1 MAKKNSELS
10 WCCAIDKAWNGNFLL
25 NKLKLI
31 LASSDMI
38 YRFWRFNKLSSSTMW
53 SVVFQ
58 MQNTINFN
66 KIITLQKS
74 LDADPFLY
82 SFIHL
87 RIYIY
92 IFPNDLKTDVV
103 LFPTDRRGKNN
114 TKRYSLFNTKM
125 SWLDFLF
132 LFCFCFF
139 FSSFGMQNQ
148 CRHVI
153 SVGCSK
159 LSTIIAAEITF
170 SSTKLW
176 TNPQIIDDDLF
187 VLRIMRMPFLC
198 SRICWFSIQLLMM
211 WVRSINR
218 YFTINY
224 SHFQKIIRRKTNFYI
239 LFQSEWKAKR
249 DL

>member
-1 MAKKNSELS
+1 MLLILYSVIGDFGIERLNSVAKKNSELS

-31 LASSDMI
+31 LESNDMI
-38 YRFWRFNKLSSSTMW
+38 YRFWRFNKLSSSTVW

-92 IFPNDLKTDVV
+92 IYFQMTWKLTLYFFPPTEEEKIIRRDILFSTLKC
-103 LFPTDRRGKNN
+103 LGLI
-114 TKRYSLFNTKM
+114 S
-125 SWLDFLF
+125 
-132 LFCFCFF
+132 CFCFF

-153 SVGCSK
+153 FVGCSK

-170 SSTKLW
+170 SSTKL
-176 TNPQIIDDDLF
+176 
-187 VLRIMRMPFLC
+187 
-198 SRICWFSIQLLMM
+198 
-211 WVRSINR
+211 
-218 YFTINY
+218 
-224 SHFQKIIRRKTNFYI
+224 
-239 LFQSEWKAKR
+239 
-249 DL
+249 